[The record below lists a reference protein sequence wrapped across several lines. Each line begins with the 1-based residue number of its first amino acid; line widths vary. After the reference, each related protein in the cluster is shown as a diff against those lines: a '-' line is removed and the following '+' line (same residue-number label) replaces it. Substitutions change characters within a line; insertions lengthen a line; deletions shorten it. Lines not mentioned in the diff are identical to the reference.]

1 MEVFLQAIDGG
12 ARSQVST
19 GGGSFPHWRDDG
31 REIVY
36 LDPDLRLMAVSV
48 NPGTSESTLGKPQE
62 LFILDGDAVG
72 SDAAGDHSR
81 FLFAFTDQQESQP
94 LHVILNWDAGL

>member
-19 GGGSFPHWRDDG
+19 GGGSLPHWRDDG

-36 LDPDLRLMAVSV
+36 LDPDLRVMAVSV
-48 NPGTSESTLGKPQE
+48 DPGTSELTLGRPQE
-62 LFILDGDAVG
+62 LFILDRGAVG
-72 SDAAGDHSR
+72 ADTAGDHSR